1 VEITKVMF
9 FRNSGVLSTIFHNK
23 NIFLIFFKAIFHL
36 NVSWVNDFLFFIF
49 TSICI
54 LIRYIFYLLRKLI
67 SISRTIC
74 LFIFNYFTLYLM
86 ILKKFTEFFHII
98 LIYYSLYYFSV
109 INSILIFSYHFLMS
123 FFRKLV
129 QFFFIKKSKIDYKD
143 YTKKYT
149 KKNEMQLEI
158 LNSWLIS
165 NLEKPDLKT

>member
-1 VEITKVMF
+1 
-9 FRNSGVLSTIFHNK
+9 
-23 NIFLIFFKAIFHL
+23 
-36 NVSWVNDFLFFIF
+36 
-49 TSICI
+49 
-54 LIRYIFYLLRKLI
+54 
-67 SISRTIC
+67 
-74 LFIFNYFTLYLM
+74 M
-86 ILKKFTEFFHII
+86 ILKKFTEFFQII

-129 QFFFIKKSKIDYKD
+129 QFFFIKKRKIDYKD
-143 YTKKYT
+143 YTKKIY